1 MTLLDVGLESV
12 RIACLKPIDNVLAN
26 IELHSAHDCFI
37 EHLSFEASG
46 LVGNPCVSGS
56 SQFLT

>member
-1 MTLLDVGLESV
+1 M
-12 RIACLKPIDNVLAN
+12 RIACIKPMDNVLAN

-37 EHLSFEASG
+37 EHLPFEASG
-46 LVGNPCVSGS
+46 LVGNPCISGS